1 MKKPAVLRIIL
12 SAIAALIAGTAAAS
26 CNESFSL
33 VFSCAWLSFSVVY
46 LLQAI
51 VVMIRTEHHE
61 IASICENEDVG
72 TWIFF
77 GIVLMCCNS
86 SLAIAIHYINASDLW
101 RLSVAGTKLLCIG
114 FVACSWLVLHMS
126 FAFRYAHLYYGHQN
140 ERYRKSVA
148 GLSFPEDNHPDY
160 LDFVY
165 FSFVVGMT
173 FQVSDVVITAKPIR
187 RLALLHGMISFVF
200 NTVIVALIVSQ
211 LVPR

>member
-1 MKKPAVLRIIL
+1 MRIIL
-12 SAIAALIAGTAAAS
+12 SAIAALIAGGTAVS
-26 CNESFSL
+26 LSEPFSL
-33 VFSCAWLSFSVVY
+33 VFSYTWLSFSLVY
-46 LLQAI
+46 LLQAVI
-51 VVMIRTEHHE
+51 VMIRTEHHE

-86 SLAIAIHYINASDLW
+86 SLAIAIHYINASGLW
-101 RLSVAGTKLLCIG
+101 KLSVVGTKLLCIG

-140 ERYRKSVA
+140 QRYKKSVA
-148 GLSFPEDNHPDY
+148 GLSFPQDNQPDY
-160 LDFVY
+160 LDFAY

-173 FQVSDVVITAKPIR
+173 FQVSDVTITAKPIR

-211 LVPR
+211 LIAR